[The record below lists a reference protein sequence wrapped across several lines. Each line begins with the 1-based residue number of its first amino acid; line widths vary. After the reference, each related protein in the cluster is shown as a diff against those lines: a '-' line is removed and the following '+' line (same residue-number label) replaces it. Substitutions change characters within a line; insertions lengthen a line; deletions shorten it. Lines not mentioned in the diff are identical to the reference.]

1 MNFLQ
6 LEYFIEIV
14 NQGSFSKAADSLDI
28 SQAAL
33 SLSYNKLEK
42 EVNYPLLEHH
52 KRKLTLTPYG
62 KIFLNYCMS
71 ITHEVEDITFEFQE
85 MNGVVNDKQ
94 VFLGIADSQYY
105 ADWLTDIYDI
115 YPDIQLNIWQMTPSN
130 IQKNLMTGNLDF
142 GIISGPGIRPSLNRR
157 LLTSQPFEL
166 LLLADHPLANRT
178 TISADLL
185 EDMPLISLSPTVSD
199 NRMVDILSSELN
211 FTPNI
216 VFEGSQN
223 IMTELFHSGFG
234 GIITC
239 AHDKRQYMV
248 YPPEHYA
255 SLEILGT
262 YNRYEFYLQWSSH
275 RYFTKYNRLFRDYVM
290 NYYHLL

>member
-1 MNFLQ
+1 MNFQQLQ
-6 LEYFIEIV
+6 YFIEIV
-14 NQGSFSKAADSLDI
+14 NQGSFAKAAEALDI
-28 SQAAL
+28 SQTAL

-42 EVNYPLLEHH
+42 EITYPLLEHH
-52 KRKLTLTPYG
+52 KRKLQLTPYG
-62 KIFLNYCMS
+62 EIFLNYCMS

-85 MNGVVNDKQ
+85 MNGVSNDKQ
-94 VFLGIADSQYY
+94 VFLGVADSQYY
-105 ADWLTDIYDI
+105 IDWLADIYDL
-115 YPDIQLNIWQMTPSN
+115 YPDIQLNIWQMPPAN

-178 TISADLL
+178 TISTGLL
-185 EDMPLISLSPTVSD
+185 EEIPLISSSPTNTN
-199 NRMVDILSSELN
+199 NRMVDILSNELN
-211 FTPNI
+211 FSPKI

-223 IMTELFHSGFG
+223 IMTELFHAGFG

-239 AHDKRQYMV
+239 AHDKRQYMI

-262 YNRYEFYLQWSSH
+262 YSRYEFYLQWSNH
-275 RYFTKYNRLFRDYVM
+275 RYFTKYNRLFRDYVL